1 MRFFGWIGSLA
12 LFWILVEL
20 SFLELLLP
28 EVNAPLVLIAL
39 ILALVVTLDQQW
51 ALGWA
56 VGITFIFD
64 IIRSGDITL
73 LSLFF
78 VVTAYG
84 LFFLSQRLLF
94 TREHVNHLLLSVFAL
109 GVTVIYEILFPAFS
123 WPRWTDL
130 ILIFPIWFLVAW
142 SVEKLNSWVTA
153 TSFSEFRGMRHS

>member
-64 IIRSGDITL
+64 ITRSGDITL

-84 LFFLSQRLLF
+84 LFF
-94 TREHVNHLLLSVFAL
+94 
-109 GVTVIYEILFPAFS
+109 
-123 WPRWTDL
+123 
-130 ILIFPIWFLVAW
+130 
-142 SVEKLNSWVTA
+142 
-153 TSFSEFRGMRHS
+153 SFSTIALYTRACESFLTQRFCFGSNGDLRNSFSCVLMATLDRSHSHFSNMVSCGVVS